1 MPLYNLA
8 CREPLTPEQR
18 QKTAELI
25 TEAHCDVT
33 TALPHY
39 VNVVFTDNWALPA
52 GINIS
57 IFGGVRIGGTRTPEV
72 VEQLKTALVK
82 ATAEGAG
89 QSTEQVAI
97 STVGVPAHWI
107 IEGGEVMPEPGKEPG
122 AEEALKTAQA

>member
-8 CREPLTPEQR
+8 CREPLSADQR
-18 QKTAELI
+18 QKIASLI
-25 TEAHCDVT
+25 TEAHSTVT

-39 VNVVFTDNWALPA
+39 VNVVFTDNWPLPR
-52 GINIS
+52 GVEVS

-72 VEQLKTALVK
+72 VEQLKSALLK

-89 QSTEQVAI
+89 LSTDKIVI
-97 STVGVPAHWI
+97 STIGVAANWI

-122 AEEALKTAQA
+122 ADQSVRG